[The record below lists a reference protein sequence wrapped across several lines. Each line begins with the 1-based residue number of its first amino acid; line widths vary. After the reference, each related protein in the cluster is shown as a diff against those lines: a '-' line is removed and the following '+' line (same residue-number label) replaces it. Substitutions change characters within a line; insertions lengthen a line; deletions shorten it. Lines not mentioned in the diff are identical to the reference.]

1 MSTTRSS
8 SEIEQPAAS
17 NKRVKSTIDLI
28 GIAKDAFEAHP
39 NSDVEV
45 AIEFVKNVGSHEFL
59 KLSHSCNDRL
69 VKVGRSIV
77 NLMTTIKEMKEQQQQ
92 DGGGTNVEDY
102 LQSSLEL
109 LVQECEL
116 ISVSN
121 NNNDI
126 NVRVPTVRFGKT
138 EIQMPIVTLG
148 AMRFQQKW

>member
-1 MSTTRSS
+1 MMSTTRSS

-45 AIEFVKNVGSHEFL
+45 AMEFVKNVGSLEFL
-59 KLSHSCNDRL
+59 KLPHSCNDRL

-77 NLMTTIKEMKEQQQQ
+77 NLMTTIKEMKEQQQ
-92 DGGGTNVEDY
+92 DGGTNVEDY

-126 NVRVPTVRFGKT
+126 NIRVPTVRFGKT

>member
-45 AIEFVKNVGSHEFL
+45 AMEFVKNVGSLEFL
-59 KLSHSCNDRL
+59 KVPHSCNDRL

-77 NLMTTIKEMKEQQQQ
+77 NLMTTIKEMKEQQQ
-92 DGGGTNVEDY
+92 DGGTNVEDY

-126 NVRVPTVRFGKT
+126 NIRVPTVRFGKT

>member
-45 AIEFVKNVGSHEFL
+45 AMEFVKNVGSLEFL
-59 KLSHSCNDRL
+59 KLPHSCNDRL

-77 NLMTTIKEMKEQQQQ
+77 NLMTTIKEMKEQQQ
-92 DGGGTNVEDY
+92 DGGTNVEDY

-126 NVRVPTVRFGKT
+126 NIRVPTVRFGKT